1 MTDLLVQLI
10 KDISLFGNSVWF
22 IAFFVLGFLVY
33 FLNKKDLTRTFSLLL
48 CMTSYVLATILKGV
62 FRESRP
68 EGFSPIIY
76 VQWDT
81 YAFPSAHVLFYTVLF
96 GYLFILTF
104 RKNYFSKLL
113 KHSMRILALLM
124 VTLVGVSRVVS
135 GAHFVRDA
143 VFGYIIGLAYLAIIL
158 AVEKYVEQKQAKGQK
173 A

>member
-33 FLNKKDLTRTFSLLL
+33 FLNKKDFVRVVVLALCTFS
-48 CMTSYVLATILKGV
+48 YVIAIILKGA
-62 FRESRP
+62 FGEARP
-68 EGFSPIIY
+68 LGFDPIIY
-76 VQWDT
+76 VQWDA
-81 YAFPSAHVLFYTVLF
+81 YSFPSAHVLFYTVLF

-143 VFGYIIGLAYLAIIL
+143 VFGYIIGFVYLAFIL